1 MLKKAFTLVEIIV
14 TILLVGIMAV
24 SGYFYLNVSTMNRS
38 KYISILQSQF
48 NAIEAMAF
56 QCKSLSEQMPNQV
69 GGADAMDTN
78 LTLLECNTSI
88 PYAFNGGRYG
98 FIPIPPAGF
107 TQYTATESGT
117 AFYIATTAEN
127 NSTQD
132 EAFKKL
138 ILNYTSQ
145 QADLN
150 HSATTATFKF
160 YLSR

>member
-1 MLKKAFTLVEIIV
+1 MQKKAFTLVEIII
-14 TILLVGIMAV
+14 TILLVGIMAAL
-24 SGYFYLNVSTMNRS
+24 GYFYFDMSTMNRS
-38 KYISILQSQF
+38 KYVSILQSHF
-48 NAIEAMAF
+48 NVIEAMTF

-69 GGADAMDTN
+69 GGADAADTN
-78 LTLLECNTSI
+78 LTLLECNTST

-98 FIPIPPAGF
+98 FVPIPPIGF
-107 TQYTATESGT
+107 TAYTATELGT
-117 AFYIATTAEN
+117 SFYVATTAEN

-132 EAFKKL
+132 DAFKKL

>member
-1 MLKKAFTLVEIIV
+1 MQKKAFTLIEIII
-14 TILLVGIMAV
+14 TILLVGIMAAA
-24 SGYFYLNVSTMNRS
+24 GYFYFDTSTMNRS

-48 NAIEAMAF
+48 NVIEAMTF

-69 GGADAMDTN
+69 GGADAADTN
-78 LTLLECNTSI
+78 LSLLECNTST
-88 PYAFNGGRYG
+88 PYAINGGRYG
-98 FIPIPPAGF
+98 FVPIPPTGF
-107 TQYTATESGT
+107 TSYTATESGT
-117 AFYIATTAEN
+117 AFYISTTAEN

-138 ILNYTSQ
+138 ILNYTAQ

-150 HSATTATFKF
+150 HSATTATFRF